1 MTTDSSRQRPGGPT
15 HNRWGAVFIWLD
27 RVTQLFNV
35 AGTVLIVG
43 LMILIGSD
51 VFGRQAFNS
60 PIAGV
65 PEMVSLSIVAIVFL
79 QVPQALRSGRFTRS
93 DALLKL
99 IWAKRPVLARAMEL
113 VFDAIAIAI
122 LCALV
127 YAAWPLFMKDWER
140 NTFVGAVGD
149 FTAPVWP
156 VKLIL
161 VVGTALLI
169 LQFLARLIRL
179 ATGASNGV
187 NDPPDGGRDT

>member
-1 MTTDSSRQRPGGPT
+1 MPEGIKNGNRRSACPG
-15 HNRWGAVFIWLD
+15 NNLD
-27 RVTQLFNV
+27 AAFGVLDWITQLFNV

-43 LMILIGSD
+43 LMVLIGAD

-60 PIAGV
+60 PISGV

-99 IWAKRPVLARAMEL
+99 IWKKHPKIALAMEL

-122 LCALV
+122 LGALV
-127 YAAWPLFMKDWER
+127 YAAWPLFVKDWQR
-140 NTFVGAVGD
+140 DTFVGAVGD

-161 VVGTALLI
+161 IVGTALLI
-169 LQFLARLIRL
+169 AQFAARLIKL
-179 ATGASNGV
+179 ATGRSRGEAAG
-187 NDPPDGGRDT
+187 DPA

>member
-1 MTTDSSRQRPGGPT
+1 VIGDGSAQVDWMWARP
-15 HNRWGAVFIWLD
+15 
-27 RVTQLFNV
+27 
-35 AGTVLIVG
+35 TVLIVG
-43 LMILIGSD
+43 LMAMIGAD
-51 VFGRQAFNS
+51 VFGRQAFNA
-60 PIAGV
+60 PISGV

-99 IWAKRPVLARAMEL
+99 VWQKRPALARAMEML
-113 VFDAIAIAI
+113 FDAIAIGI

-127 YAAWPLFMKDWER
+127 YAAWPLFVKDWQR

-179 ATGASNGV
+179 ASGASDGV
-187 NDPPDGGRDT
+187 NEPPDGGRDT